1 MKIIKT
7 HRDFNETQ
15 HCGERLNQRVNVN
28 VGRGSGHR
36 TLGCDVRSVELS
48 RVLAHTGERRE
59 PDSRHRDT
67 ELCTGVS
74 EE

>member
-1 MKIIKT
+1 MK
-7 HRDFNETQ
+7 
-15 HCGERLNQRVNVN
+15 CSERLNQRVNVN

-48 RVLAHTGERRE
+48 RGLAHTGERRE
-59 PDSRHRDT
+59 LRQQTLSSVT
-67 ELCTGVS
+67 VCAGMS